1 MLRTC
6 ATLAAVAACLSAGPV
21 AAQGDAKYPSRA
33 VRLLIP
39 YAPGGATDIVAR
51 LVGARLSETWGQP
64 VLVENRPG
72 GSGAIALEATAR
84 AVPDGYTLMVG
95 NVSTN
100 AITPV
105 AFDQQLN
112 VKPLKEL
119 VPVAMVVEIPH
130 IVAAAPSLPA
140 NSLAELISYAK
151 ANPGKLNYASA
162 GNGSYPHLDMVN
174 FARRAGFEAVHVPY
188 KGGASQMLTSVST
201 GETQMVF
208 VNLASALPF
217 VKSGRLKVLA
227 TTWPERLAELPNVP
241 TLRESGFPDVGTN
254 AWNGFFA
261 PSGTPRPVLL
271 HLNKALYDALDR
283 QEIRDAYAKQLM
295 MAPPRRS
302 LEELNDYVNAEAA
315 KWQRI
320 IAEGQVKVE

>member
-1 MLRTC
+1 MTKIF
-6 ATLAAVAACLSAGPV
+6 AVFTAALACFTAGPA
-21 AAQGDAKYPSRA
+21 AAQADAKYPSRS

-51 LVGARLSETWGQP
+51 LVGAKLSEAWGQP

-72 GSGAIALEATAR
+72 GAGAIALEATAR
-84 AVPDGYTLMVG
+84 AAADGYTLMVG

-105 AFDQQLN
+105 AFEERLSF
-112 VKPLKEL
+112 KPLKEL
-119 VPVAMVVEIPH
+119 TPVAMVVEIPH
-130 IVAAAPSLPA
+130 IVAATPSLPA
-140 NSLAELISYAK
+140 NTVGELIGYAK

-174 FARRAGFEAVHVPY
+174 FAKRAGFDAVHVPY

-201 GETQMVF
+201 GETQMMF
-208 VNLASALPF
+208 VNLASSMPF
-217 VKSGRLKVLA
+217 VKSNRMKVLA

-241 TLRESGFPDVGTN
+241 TLKESGFPDVGTN

-261 PSGTPRPVLL
+261 PSGTPRAILVQ
-271 HLNKALYDALDR
+271 LNKALYDTLERPDIK
-283 QEIRDAYAKQLM
+283 EAYAKQM
-295 MAPPRRS
+295 MIAPPRRS
-302 LEELNDYVNAEAA
+302 LEDLNDYVNAEAA

-320 IAEGQVKVE
+320 IRDGNVKVE

>member
-6 ATLAAVAACLSAGPV
+6 VTLAAIGACVLAAPAG
-21 AAQGDAKYPSRA
+21 AQTDAKYPARA

-51 LVGARLSETWGQP
+51 LVGAKLSEAWGQA
-64 VLVENRPG
+64 VVVENRPG

-84 AVPDGYTLMVG
+84 AAPDGYTLMVG

-130 IVAAAPSLPA
+130 IVAATPSLPA
-140 NSLAELISYAK
+140 NSLSELIGYAR
-151 ANPGKLNYASA
+151 ANPDKLNYASA

-188 KGGASQMLTSVST
+188 KGGAAQMLTSVST

-217 VKSGRLKVLA
+217 VKAGRMKVLA

-241 TLRESGFPDVGTN
+241 TLKESGFPDVGTN

-261 PSGTPRPVLL
+261 PSATPRPVLL
-271 HLNKALYDALDR
+271 QLNKALYDALER
-283 QEIRDAYAKQLM
+283 QDLRDAYAKQLM

-315 KWQRI
+315 RWQRI
-320 IAEGQVKVE
+320 IREGNVKVE